1 MSPFIRLRIFAF
13 CAAVSVLV
21 WQPAFAQRGGAGG
34 GGTTPGGGG
43 TAPGGAPPGGGNP
56 SPGRT
61 PTQGPNQTPT
71 TPQPGGQPNAPIFLS
86 GRVMLD
92 DGTPPPNRVAI
103 QRICT
108 TTPRTEGYTDSRGY
122 FSIQLGSSISDSLQ
136 DASTS
141 GLPEFGDPGGRSPNA
156 NFGGGISERQLMNC
170 ELRAYLPG
178 YQSQSI
184 SLANRRALDNPDLG
198 TILLH
203 RLGASEGTTVSATTL
218 SAPKDAK
225 KAYEKGLDLAKKK
238 KMEEARTNLEKAVAL
253 YPRYSVAWHTLGKVE
268 AAQGQLDAARQSFDQ
283 SVQADPKFVPPYVE
297 IAQLQ
302 LRAREWQQ
310 LADTSEKATKLDP
323 FSYPQLF
330 FYNAV
335 ANYNLHKPDAAEES
349 VRRAQKLDTRH
360 QIPQLSHLLGVILAD
375 RQDFTAAAEQMRD
388 YLKFAPEAQDAS
400 TVRTQLE
407 QLEKLA
413 KTSAT
418 GTPQ

>member
-1 MSPFIRLRIFAF
+1 MSAIIRLRIFVF
-13 CAAVSVLV
+13 CTAISVLAG
-21 WQPAFAQRGGAGG
+21 QPAFAQRGGAGG
-34 GGTTPGGGG
+34 TAPGGGG
-43 TAPGGAPPGGGNP
+43 TAPGGGTSPGGGTTT
-56 SPGRT
+56 PGRT
-61 PTQGPNQTPT
+61 PTQPNQTPT
-71 TPQPGGQPNAPIFLS
+71 QPQATGQPNQLIFLS

-103 QRICT
+103 QRICS

-122 FSIQLGSSISDSLQ
+122 FSIQLGSNSSDSLQ

-141 GLPEFGDPGGRSPNA
+141 GLPDFGDPSGRSSNSPL
-156 NFGGGISERQLMNC
+156 GGGISERQLMNC
-170 ELRAYLPG
+170 ELRAYLAG
-178 YQSQSI
+178 YQSQSV

-218 SAPKDAK
+218 AAPKDAK
-225 KAYEKGLDLAKKK
+225 KAYEKGLDLAKKN
-238 KMEEARTNLEKAVAL
+238 KMDEARASLEKAVAL
-253 YPRYSVAWHTLGKVE
+253 YPRYSVAWHTLGKLQV
-268 AAQGQLDAARQSFDQ
+268 AQGQLDAARQSFDQ
-283 SVQADPKFVPPYVE
+283 SVQADPKYVLPYVE

-302 LRAREWQQ
+302 MRAREWQQ
-310 LADTSEKATKLDP
+310 LADTSEKATQLDP
-323 FSYPQLF
+323 FSYPQVF

-335 ANYNLHKPDAAEES
+335 ANYNLHKAAAAEES

-360 QIPQLSHLLGVILAD
+360 QIPQVSHLLGVILAD

-413 KTSAT
+413 KASPTER
-418 GTPQ
+418 